1 MHNKAFSTTYEVVFG
16 RFSSKS
22 IQNHS
27 NVIGFLV
34 KLELMNL

>member
-1 MHNKAFSTTYEVVFG
+1 MHNKVFSTTYEVVFG

-22 IQNHS
+22 IQNRS
-27 NVIGFLV
+27 NIVGFLV